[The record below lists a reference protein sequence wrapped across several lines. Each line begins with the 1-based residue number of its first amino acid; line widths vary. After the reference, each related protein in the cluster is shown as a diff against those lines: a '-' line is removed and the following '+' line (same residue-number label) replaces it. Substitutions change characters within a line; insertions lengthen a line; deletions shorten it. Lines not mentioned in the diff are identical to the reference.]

1 MPEKNMLGKCCLDG
15 VSKEPGSQLQHISPE
30 LCKYPYQPVPAEG
43 LAQIFPTCS
52 SFFSKSVCF
61 LEVVFHVKRLMRCR
75 SGRLVFLD
83 FIRQNFTAGSG
94 TRFALQSYK
103 CNTKVWDRV
112 VF

>member
-61 LEVVFHVKRLMRCR
+61 FRGGVSCKASDEVQKWQVGFSGFHKAKLYFWVRHT
-75 SGRLVFLD
+75 FH
-83 FIRQNFTAGSG
+83 
-94 TRFALQSYK
+94 FAVL
-103 CNTKVWDRV
+103 
-112 VF
+112 